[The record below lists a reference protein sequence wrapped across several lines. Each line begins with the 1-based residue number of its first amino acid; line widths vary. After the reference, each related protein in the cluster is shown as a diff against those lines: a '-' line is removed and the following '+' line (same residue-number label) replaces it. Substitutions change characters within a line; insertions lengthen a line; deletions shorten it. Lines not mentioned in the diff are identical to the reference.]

1 MSARK
6 IVMRI
11 VSISFSV
18 LVVVLV
24 VFILFKAGRYAYDF
38 GYRVYTEKPI
48 SAEPGQ
54 DVVVEVEQG
63 MSGLALGELLEEKRL
78 VRDSK
83 LFMVQLKLSAYADDI
98 KPGIYTLNT
107 SMTSKEMMQMM
118 SKDSEA
124 EDDTKTGVSK

>member
-24 VFILFKAGRYAYDF
+24 IFVLFKTGKYAYDF
-38 GYRVYTEKPI
+38 GYRVYTEKPM

-54 DVVVEVEQG
+54 DVVVQVDEG
-63 MSGLALGELLEEKRL
+63 MSGSALGKLLEEKKL
-78 VRDSK
+78 IRDDK
-83 LFMVQLKLSAYADDI
+83 LFAVQLKISAYANDI

-107 SMTSKEMMQMM
+107 SMTSKEMMQIM
-118 SKDSEA
+118 SMDTDSEDA
-124 EDDTKTGVSK
+124 KPEGSK

>member
-24 VFILFKAGRYAYDF
+24 VFVLFRTGKYAYDF
-38 GYRVYTEKPI
+38 GYRVYTEKPV
-48 SAEPGQ
+48 SAEPGR
-54 DVVVEVEQG
+54 DIVVEVKEG
-63 MSGLALGELLEEKRL
+63 MSGFALGKLLEEKQL
-78 VRDSK
+78 IRDDK
-83 LFMVQLKLSAYADDI
+83 LFAVQLKTSGYADHI

-107 SMTSKEMMQMM
+107 SMTSKEMMQIMA
-118 SKDSEA
+118 KRTDTE
-124 EDDTKTGVSK
+124 EDTK